1 MRSRQRLVPCAT
13 LLAALLAVL
22 LVPTFGFS
30 MGQRP
35 TETPDGDANA
45 TVQDQNATAAKTV
58 APAPKPEAKK
68 TPEKTGPDRDDASRA
83 VQETMLR
90 QYYQR
95 MMTLDDRLPEV
106 FSRRVRE
113 EETMGYLMMYEQQSR
128 RGLLPRFRA
137 ARVYLEDLRFT
148 RITADPDMARFRV
161 RGTYSVSVGM
171 AFETIEENAL
181 FVLLPEDG
189 EWKIFERR
197 EQSD

>member
-1 MRSRQRLVPCAT
+1 MRRLAPRKQLAAPC
-13 LLAALLAVL
+13 AALLAVL
-22 LVPTFGFS
+22 LLPALGLG

-35 TETPDGDANA
+35 SDAPA
-45 TVQDQNATAAKTV
+45 GEVNATAA
-58 APAPKPEAKK
+58 APTAPGPEAKS

-83 VQETMLR
+83 VQETTLR